1 MGWAF
6 EGKPLDYPHRPV
18 LVQKVLEDLITDPEG
33 IYIDGTVGSGGHSE
47 AIGKRIGKRGQLL
60 CLDRDSEA
68 IRISTQRLGFLGERV
83 RIIRASYGSADQVL
97 RDLGWGRAHGI
108 LLDLG
113 MSGFQLDESG
123 RGFSFNR
130 DEPLDMR
137 MDPDAGVTAEHLVHH
152 LSEKELEEILRQ
164 YGEEKRARAIA
175 RRIGQERKTKPI
187 RSSLHLAHV
196 IESVVPRPRRA
207 GAKHP
212 ATRTF
217 QALRI
222 AVNKELEHLASI
234 LDKSPALLAAG
245 GRLVILSYH
254 SLEDRMV
261 KHAMVRWEKGCECPP
276 TLPQCG
282 CGKEPLFRRLHK
294 KGVRPEPEEI
304 EDNPRARS
312 AVLRAAERIPT
323 HDTSDQG
330 LRN

>member
-1 MGWAF
+1 M
-6 EGKPLDYPHRPV
+6 EYPHRPV
-18 LVQKVLEDLITDPEG
+18 LVQEVLEDLITDPDG
-33 IYIDGTVGSGGHSE
+33 TYIDGTVGSGGHSE
-47 AIGKRIGKRGQLL
+47 AIGKRIGGRGQLL

-68 IRISTQRLGFLGERV
+68 IRISKERLRFLGERV
-83 RIIRASYGSADQVL
+83 RFIKGSYESADQVL
-97 RDLGWGRAHGI
+97 RDLGWGKAHGI

-113 MSGFQLDESG
+113 MSGFQLEQSG
-123 RGFSFNR
+123 RGFSFYR

-137 MDPDAGVTAEHLVHH
+137 MDPDAGVTAEHLIQHV
-152 LSEKELEEILRQ
+152 SEKELEEILRQ
-164 YGEEKRARAIA
+164 YGEERRARAIA

-187 RSSLHLAHV
+187 LSSLHLAHL

-207 GAKHP
+207 GAKHA

-222 AVNKELEHLASI
+222 AVNKELEHLASF
-234 LDKSPALLAAG
+234 LDKSPALLAG
-245 GRLVILSYH
+245 SGRLVILSYH

-261 KHAMVRWEKGCECPP
+261 KQAMMDWEKGCQCPP

-294 KGVRPEPEEI
+294 KGVRPDPKEI
-304 EDNPRARS
+304 EENPRARS

-323 HDTSDQG
+323 YDTSHQG
-330 LRN
+330 LGN

>member
-1 MGWAF
+1 
-6 EGKPLDYPHRPV
+6 
-18 LVQKVLEDLITDPEG
+18 VQEVLEDLITDPDG
-33 IYIDGTVGSGGHSE
+33 TYIDGTVGSGGHSE
-47 AIGKRIGKRGQLL
+47 AIGKRIWGRGQLL

-68 IRISTQRLGFLGERV
+68 IRISKERLSFLGERV
-83 RIIRASYGSADQVL
+83 RFIKGSYESADQVL
-97 RDLGWGRAHGI
+97 RDLGWGKAHGI

-113 MSGFQLDESG
+113 MSGFQLEQSG
-123 RGFSFNR
+123 RGFSFHR

-137 MDPDAGVTAEHLVHH
+137 MDPDAGVTAEHLIQH

-164 YGEEKRARAIA
+164 YGEERRARAIA

-187 RSSLHLAHV
+187 RSSLHLAHL
-196 IESVVPRPRRA
+196 IESVVQRPRRA

-222 AVNKELEHLASI
+222 AVNKELEHLASF
-234 LDKSPALLAAG
+234 LDKSPALLAG
-245 GRLVILSYH
+245 SGRLVILSYH

-261 KHAMVRWEKGCECPP
+261 KRAMMDWEKGCQCPP

-294 KGVRPEPEEI
+294 KGVRPDPKEI
-304 EDNPRARS
+304 EENPRARS

-323 HDTSDQG
+323 DDTSHQG
-330 LRN
+330 LRD

>member
-1 MGWAF
+1 L
-6 EGKPLDYPHRPV
+6 EYPHRPV
-18 LVQKVLEDLITDPEG
+18 LVQEVLEDLITDPDG
-33 IYIDGTVGSGGHSE
+33 TYIDGTVGSGGHSE
-47 AIGKRIGKRGQLL
+47 AIGRRIGGRGQLL

-68 IRISTQRLGFLGERV
+68 IRISKERLSFLGERV
-83 RIIRASYGSADQVL
+83 RFIKGSYESADQVL
-97 RDLGWGRAHGI
+97 RDLGWGKAHGI

-113 MSGFQLDESG
+113 MSGFQLEQSG
-123 RGFSFNR
+123 RGFSFFR

-137 MDPDAGVTAEHLVHH
+137 MDPDAGVTAEHLIQH

-164 YGEEKRARAIA
+164 YGEERRARAIA

-187 RSSLHLAHV
+187 RSSLHLAHL

-222 AVNKELEHLASI
+222 AVNKELEHLASF
-234 LDKSPALLAAG
+234 LDKSPALLAGG

-261 KHAMVRWEKGCECPP
+261 KRAMMDWEKGCQCPP

-294 KGVRPEPEEI
+294 KGVRPDPKEI
-304 EDNPRARS
+304 EENPRARS

-323 HDTSDQG
+323 DDTSHQG
-330 LRN
+330 LRD

>member
-1 MGWAF
+1 M
-6 EGKPLDYPHRPV
+6 EYPHRPV
-18 LVQKVLEDLITDPEG
+18 LVQEVLEDLITDPDG
-33 IYIDGTVGSGGHSE
+33 TYIDGTVGSGGHSE
-47 AIGKRIGKRGQLL
+47 AIGRRIGGRGRLL

-68 IRISTQRLGFLGERV
+68 IRISRERLSFLGERA
-83 RIIRASYGSADQVL
+83 RIIRASYRSADQVL
-97 RDLGWGRAHGI
+97 RDLGWGKAHGI

-113 MSGFQLDESG
+113 MSGFQLEQSG
-123 RGFSFNR
+123 RGFSFYR

-137 MDPDAGVTAEHLVHH
+137 MDPDAGITAEHLIHH
-152 LSEKELEEILRQ
+152 LSEEELEAILRH
-164 YGEEKRARAIA
+164 YGEERRARAIA

-187 RSSLHLAHV
+187 LSSLHLAHLV
-196 IESVVPRPRRA
+196 ESVVPRPRRA

-222 AVNKELEHLASI
+222 AVNKELEHLASF
-234 LDKSPALLAAG
+234 LDKSPDLLAG
-245 GRLVILSYH
+245 SGRLVILSYH

-261 KHAMVRWEKGCECPP
+261 KQAMMDWEKGCQCPP

-294 KGVRPEPEEI
+294 KGIRPAPKEI
-304 EDNPRARS
+304 EENPRARS
-312 AVLRAAERIPT
+312 AILRAAERIPT

>member
-1 MGWAF
+1 L
-6 EGKPLDYPHRPV
+6 EYPHRPV
-18 LVQKVLEDLITDPEG
+18 LVQEVLEDLITDPDG
-33 IYIDGTVGSGGHSE
+33 TYIDGTVGSGGHSE
-47 AIGKRIGKRGQLL
+47 AIGKRIGERGQLL

-68 IRISTQRLGFLGERV
+68 IRISKERLSFLGERV
-83 RIIRASYGSADQVL
+83 RFIKGSYESADQVL
-97 RDLGWGRAHGI
+97 RDLGWGKAHGI

-113 MSGFQLDESG
+113 MSGFQLEQSG
-123 RGFSFNR
+123 RGFSFHR

-137 MDPDAGVTAEHLVHH
+137 MDPDAGVTAEHLIQH

-164 YGEEKRARAIA
+164 YGEERRARAIA

-187 RSSLHLAHV
+187 RSSLHLAHL
-196 IESVVPRPRRA
+196 IESVVQRPRRA

-222 AVNKELEHLASI
+222 AVNKELEHLASF
-234 LDKSPALLAAG
+234 LDKSPALLAG
-245 GRLVILSYH
+245 SGRLVILSYH

-261 KHAMVRWEKGCECPP
+261 KRAMMDWEKGCQCPP

-294 KGVRPEPEEI
+294 KGVRPDPKEI
-304 EDNPRARS
+304 EENPRARS

-323 HDTSDQG
+323 DDTSHQG
-330 LRN
+330 LRD